1 LFCNGAVLPISG
13 YAALHAVIGRI
24 YTGVSVPSTQFQ
36 VPDLRGQFLRGWD
49 NRATGGT
56 DSGRVFGSYQ
66 NDAFARHAH
75 DFLDN
80 DGNTMQSTFVN
91 LYDSNGIGQGSSRG
105 GLTFIGGF
113 IYGGKP
119 YTAQQGGAEETRPK
133 NLAMLP
139 IIKT

>member
-1 LFCNGAVLPISG
+1 VLG
-13 YAALHAVIGRI
+13 NAGLYAVIGRI

-36 VPDLRGQFLRGWD
+36 LPDLRGQFVRGWD
-49 NRATGGT
+49 NRTSGGVDT
-56 DSGRVFGSYQ
+56 GRVFGSYQ
-66 NDAFARHAH
+66 NSAFARHAH

-80 DGNTMQSTFVN
+80 DGNVMQSSFVN
-91 LYDSNGIGQGSSRG
+91 LYDTNGIGQGSSRG

-119 YTAQQGGAEETRPK
+119 YTANQGAAEETRPT